1 MMQANLAILQI
12 WAAGAVFAVLLPGI
26 SFLFNRRLC
35 GGRLNTDRHQ
45 IALLAALTFLAAIL
59 CETTVN
65 PLYTHIFGEKL
76 WEYRLLPLHDRN
88 VSALALLVW
97 TSYGVHLHFLN
108 QSLDHWFTPGPQRLL
123 YKAGLIGVE
132 APLLWEVSGNGFFL
146 LLLDEYYAYYRP
158 GELFHLTSL
167 RVVPIYMLCILL
179 GLLLHERL
187 RHSAQDWRIAGV
199 CFGAGLMF
207 LLAG

>member
-1 MMQANLAILQI
+1 MMQAGLGDVRI
-12 WAAGAVFAVLLPGI
+12 WAAGLLFAVLFPGV

-35 GGRLNTDRHQ
+35 GGRFNMDAHQ

-59 CETTVN
+59 CEATVN
-65 PLYTHIFGEKL
+65 PLYTRIFGEKL

-88 VSALALLVW
+88 VSMLAVMIW
-97 TSYGVHLHFLN
+97 SSYGAHLYFLN
-108 QSLDHWFTPGPQRLL
+108 QTLDRLFEPGSRRLL
-123 YKAGLIGVE
+123 YKAGVIGME

-146 LLLDEYYAYYRP
+146 LLLGEYYAYYLP
-158 GELFHLTSL
+158 GEVWHLTSL
-167 RVVPIYMLCILL
+167 RVVPIYMLCVLL

-187 RHSAQDWRIAGV
+187 RRHAQDWRIAGG
-199 CFGAGLMF
+199 CFAAGVAF